1 MTLPESCMLAINV
14 MLTFD
19 PPDKPPRVRKAG

>member
-1 MTLPESCMLAINV
+1 MTRPESCMLAIDV

-19 PPDKPPRVRKAG
+19 PPDKPSGVKKAG